1 MRYGRV
7 GLAVIAL
14 ASLAVGPAQPVLR
27 VAASPPPRPPYWPP
41 PVLSRERALLETV
54 RVDSRG
60 GGAFDTGT
68 GVAVGAN
75 VVLTNRH
82 LTTNPVTLVTACG
95 DQLRAVDRIELA
107 DRGVD
112 VAAVVTGGSNLLPV
126 ELADHDP
133 VAGDTVLMVGYP
145 GGDLT
150 VTEGRVEGTLNE
162 PGGLELRFS
171 PEPRAGQSGSP
182 LLDANGRLAG
192 LVFADEATGGQGLAI
207 PASRL
212 RSLLEQFT
220 STGVPVAPLDTGDPA
235 VVRARSSPCH

>member
-1 MRYGRV
+1 MTHPRIALV
-7 GLAVIAL
+7 VIAL
-14 ASLAVGPAQPVLR
+14 ASLAVGPAQPALR
-27 VAASPPPRPPYWPP
+27 RVVPPPPYWPP
-41 PVLSRERALLETV
+41 PVLSRERALVETV
-54 RVDSRG
+54 RIDSRG

-68 GVAVGAN
+68 GVVVGAN

-95 DQLRAVDRIELA
+95 DQLRAVDRIEPA
-107 DRGVD
+107 DSGVD
-112 VAAVVTGGSNLLPV
+112 VAAVVTSGSSLLPV

-133 VAGDTVLMVGYP
+133 APGDVVLMVGYP

-150 VTEGRVEGTLNE
+150 ITAGRVEGTLNQ
-162 PGGLELRFS
+162 PDGRVLRFS

-192 LVFADEATGGQGLAI
+192 LVFAEEAIGGQGLAI

-212 RSLLEQFT
+212 RELLERFAAR
-220 STGVPVAPLDTGDPA
+220 GVPIAPLDVGDPA
-235 VVRARSSPCH
+235 AVRARSSPCH